1 MPQSLWE
8 CNRRNERPRYFVSGL
23 LYFFGPVCLTLP
35 KLPTSLIRL
44 TLRLPGDGVL
54 PTLSREEFCM
64 RSSLIRRCASAVC
77 LSALLLLSYSAPTLF
92 GQGGEPQYFAIPGA
106 KVVPVS
112 GPPIENAT
120 VVLSRGIITAV
131 GKDVAI
137 PPEAWVIEGKG
148 LTVYPGLVDSFTDV
162 GIPAALA
169 PTGGE
174 GGPRRPQ
181 EASRGP
187 QDRPGSTPWRSAA
200 DEVSLSD
207 KRIETWRSAGFTT
220 VVSAPKGGFFPGQA
234 AVLDLGGERAGDLVV
249 KSPVAIP
256 VSLQLSGGFGS
267 GFPSSLMGVLAYVHQ
282 VWLDTDWS
290 SKAQAAYEKNP
301 RGIERPRYDRT
312 EAALADA
319 LEDQALVLIP
329 ANNSVQLRRALELV
343 DRWHVKGAIYGG
355 QMAYEVAPEIA
366 AKKLP
371 VLVNLKWPEA
381 EKDADPEDK
390 PSLRTLQFRDRA
402 PSSPAA
408 LAKAGVKF
416 AFYSGGITAPKDTLK
431 AAKKSIDAGLAPDAA
446 LRALTLSPAEIFG
459 VADRLGSIENGKIAN
474 LVVADGD
481 LFEEKTKIK
490 FVFVDGHKF
499 EVREPEKP
507 KDPPKGDI
515 TGKWKLSY
523 TTPDGP
529 EESTADLTM
538 DKDGTIS
545 GTITSKRGT
554 ASVISGYLSVDKFS
568 FTIDIPLQGSPAD
581 VTFSGSFDGT
591 SLKGSISVQGLSLE
605 FTGVKP
611 GAASSAMVNW
621 GGAQ

>member
-1 MPQSLWE
+1 
-8 CNRRNERPRYFVSGL
+8 
-23 LYFFGPVCLTLP
+23 
-35 KLPTSLIRL
+35 
-44 TLRLPGDGVL
+44 
-54 PTLSREEFCM
+54 M
-64 RSSLIRRCASAVC
+64 RSSLIRRCAPAVC
-77 LSALLLLSYSAPTLF
+77 LSALLLLSYAAPTLF
-92 GQGGEPQYFAIPGA
+92 GQGGEPPYFAIRGA

-112 GPPIENAT
+112 GPPMENAT
-120 VVLSRGIITAV
+120 VVVSRGIITAV

-148 LTVYPGLVDSFTDV
+148 LTVYPGLIDSFTDV
-162 GIPAALA
+162 GIPAAA

-174 GGPRRPQ
+174 GGSRRPQ
-181 EASRGP
+181 ETARGP

-234 AVLDLGGERAGDLVV
+234 AVLDLGGERAGNLVV
-249 KSPVAIP
+249 KSPVAVP
-256 VSLQLSGGFGS
+256 VLLQTSGGFGS
-267 GFPSSLMGVLAYVHQ
+267 GFPDSLMGVLAYVHQ

-290 SKAQAAYEKNP
+290 IKAQAAYEKNP

-319 LEDQALVLIP
+319 LEDHALVLIP

-343 DRWHVKGAIYGG
+343 DRWQVHGVLYGG
-355 QMAYEVAPEIA
+355 QMAYEVAPEVA
-366 AKKLP
+366 AKKLS
-371 VLVNLKWPEA
+371 VLVNLKWPEG

-402 PSSPAA
+402 PSSPGA

-416 AFYSGGITAPKDTLK
+416 AFYSGGITTPKDIVK
-431 AAKKSIDAGLAPDAA
+431 AAKKSIDAGLAPEAA

-474 LVVADGD
+474 LIVADGD

-490 FVFVDGHKF
+490 LVFVDGRKY
-499 EVREPEKP
+499 EPREPERP
-507 KDPPKGDI
+507 KDAPKGDI

-523 TTPDGP
+523 TTPEGP

-538 DKDGTIS
+538 EKDGTVS
-545 GTITSKRGT
+545 GTVSGKRGT
-554 ASVISGYLSVDKFS
+554 TSIISGYLSGDKFS
-568 FTIDIPLQGSPAD
+568 FTINIPLDQGPTDA
-581 VTFSGSFDGT
+581 TFSGTFDGT
-591 SLKGSISVQGLSLE
+591 SLKGAISVVGLSID

-611 GAASSAMVNW
+611 GNTALR
-621 GGAQ
+621 GGQ

>member
-1 MPQSLWE
+1 
-8 CNRRNERPRYFVSGL
+8 
-23 LYFFGPVCLTLP
+23 
-35 KLPTSLIRL
+35 
-44 TLRLPGDGVL
+44 
-54 PTLSREEFCM
+54 M

-77 LSALLLLSYSAPTLF
+77 LTALLLLFCAAPRLF
-92 GQGGEPQYFAIPGA
+92 AQGGEPRYFAIRGA
-106 KVVPVS
+106 RVVPVA
-112 GPPIENAT
+112 GPPMENAT
-120 VVLSRGIITAV
+120 VVVSRGIITAI

-137 PPEAWVIEGKG
+137 PSEAWVIEGKG

-162 GIPAALA
+162 GIPSAAPA
-169 PTGGE
+169 GGE
-174 GGPRRPQ
+174 AGVPHRGP

-207 KRIETWRSAGFTT
+207 KRIETWRAAGFTT

-256 VSLQLSGGFGS
+256 ISLQLSGGFGG
-267 GFPSSLMGVLAYVHQ
+267 GFPDSLMGVLAYVHQ

-290 SKAQAAYEKNP
+290 SKAQAVYEKNP
-301 RGIERPRYDRT
+301 RGAERPRYDRT

-319 LEDQALVLIP
+319 LEDHALVLIP

-343 DRWHVKGAIYGG
+343 DHWNVKGVLYGG
-355 QMAYEVAPEIA
+355 QMAYEVAPEVA
-366 AKKLP
+366 AKKLS

-402 PSSPAA
+402 PSSPGA
-408 LAKAGVKF
+408 LVKVGVKF
-416 AFYSGGITAPKDTLK
+416 AFYSGGITTPKDIVK
-431 AAKKSIDAGLAPDAA
+431 AVKKSIDAGLAPDAA

-474 LVVADGD
+474 LVVTDGD

-490 FVFVDGHKF
+490 MIFVDGRKYEPH
-499 EVREPEKP
+499 EPEKP
-507 KDPPKGDI
+507 KDAPKGDI

-523 TTPDGP
+523 TTPEGP

-538 DKDGTIS
+538 EKDGTVS
-545 GTITSKRGT
+545 GTVSGKRGT
-554 ASVISGYLSVDKFS
+554 TIIISGYLSGDKFS
-568 FTIDIPLQGSPAD
+568 FTINIPLDQGPSD
-581 VTFSGSFDGT
+581 VTFNGTFDGG
-591 SLKGSISVQGLSLE
+591 SLKGSISVLGLSID
-605 FTGVKP
+605 FIGVKP
-611 GAASSAMVNW
+611 GNAVVR
-621 GGAQ
+621 GGR

>member
-1 MPQSLWE
+1 MGSNVVFRCLPVVCVAAVLSLF
-8 CNRRNERPRYFVSGL
+8 CAAP
-23 LYFFGPVCLTLP
+23 
-35 KLPTSLIRL
+35 SLQ
-44 TLRLPGDGVL
+44 
-54 PTLSREEFCM
+54 
-64 RSSLIRRCASAVC
+64 
-77 LSALLLLSYSAPTLF
+77 
-92 GQGGEPQYFAIPGA
+92 GQGGEPQYFAIRGA

-112 GPPIENAT
+112 GPPVENAT
-120 VVLSRGIITAV
+120 IVVSRGFIATV
-131 GKDVAI
+131 GKDIAI
-137 PPEAWVIEGKG
+137 PPEAWVIDGKG
-148 LTVYPGLVDSFTDV
+148 LTVYPGLVDAFTDV
-162 GIPAALA
+162 GIPAAPGA
-169 PTGGE
+169 SGE
-174 GGPRRPQ
+174 AGPRGSQ
-181 EASRGP
+181 ERARGP
-187 QDRPGSTPWRSAA
+187 EDRPYSTPWRSAA

-207 KRIETWRSAGFTT
+207 KRIETWRSGGFTT
-220 VVSAPKGGFFPGQA
+220 VVSAPKGGIFPGQA
-234 AVLDLGGERAGDLVV
+234 AVLDLAGERAGDLVV

-256 VSLQLSGGFGS
+256 VAFQTSGGFGG
-267 GFPSSLMGVLAYVHQ
+267 GFPSSIMGALAYVHQ

-290 SKAQAAYEKNP
+290 TKAQATYEKNP
-301 RGIERPRYDRT
+301 RSVARPRYDRT
-312 EAALADA
+312 EAALAYA
-319 LEDQALVLIP
+319 LEDHALVLIP
-329 ANNSVQLRRALELV
+329 ANNSIQLRRAFELV
-343 DRWHVKGAIYGG
+343 ERWHVNGALYGG

-381 EKDADPEDK
+381 EKDGDPEDK

-416 AFYSGGITAPKDTLK
+416 AFYSGGITAPKDSLK

-446 LRALTLSPAEIFG
+446 LRALTLSAAEIFG

-490 FVFVDGHKF
+490 LVFVDGHRF

-545 GTITSKRGT
+545 GSLASKRGT

-568 FTIDIPLQGSPAD
+568 FTINIPLEGSPAD
-581 VTFSGSFDGT
+581 VTFSGTFDGT
-591 SLKGSISVQGLSLE
+591 SLKGSISVQGISLD

-611 GAASSAMVNW
+611 SVVSSTMVNLR
-621 GGAQ
+621 GAQ